1 MNINNVTENK
11 MYWNTV
17 KSLLSDKVTHKEVIN
32 LAEDR
37 KMLGNANNV
46 AETFNIYFCNI
57 ACDMSSKCHSSL
69 LLEPSVIIEDTVKL
83 QLLS

>member
-1 MNINNVTENK
+1 

-17 KSLLSDKVTHKEVIN
+17 KSLLSDKHTHKEVIN

-37 KMLGNANNV
+37 KMLGNDNNV
-46 AETFNIYFCNI
+46 AKTFNNYFCNI
-57 ACDMSSKCHSSL
+57 AYGMSSKCHSSL